1 MSQYSILVIPENHLE
16 SKRFQLSKTSIHL
29 SICFAAFFVIFSTF
43 MTWGF
48 IHYRSISKNAAHL
61 SGGEERYRSELL
73 GKISQLEESLGRTQQ
88 FASRVE
94 SISGVDAGKLKMG
107 VGPVHDSDNIKSYLD
122 KLKKLPKSTD
132 EELSADSNRFYDKL
146 NLKMDDLS
154 EFAYSL
160 EIRANEVY
168 ELSQDKLS
176 YWASTPSSLPVKGWV
191 TSDFGLRI
199 SPISGSAKFH
209 EGLDIA
215 APIGTPIYA
224 PSDGIVSFAGSKGG
238 YGLALNLDHGYGVST
253 LFAHTS
259 NLFVK
264 EGEKIKRGQLI
275 ASVGNSG
282 SSTGPHL
289 HYEVKVDGI
298 PTDPMKF
305 VLR

>member
-16 SKRFQLSKTSIHL
+16 SKRFQLSKSSIHL
-29 SICFAAFFVIFSTF
+29 GISFAALFLIFFTF

-48 IHYRSISKNAAHL
+48 IHYRSLAKNVATL

-73 GKISQLEESLGRTQQ
+73 GKINQLENSLNRTQQ

-94 SISGVDAGKLKMG
+94 SLAGVDAGKLKIG
-107 VGPVHDSDNIKSYLD
+107 VGPIHDSDNIKSYLD
-122 KLKKLPKSTD
+122 KLKELPKSSD
-132 EELSADSNRFYDKL
+132 EELSAGSDQFYNRL
-146 NLKMDDLS
+146 SVKMEDLT
-154 EFAYSL
+154 EFANSL

-176 YWASTPSSLPVKGWV
+176 YWASTPSFLPVNGWI
-191 TSDFGLRI
+191 TSDFGMRT

-215 APIGTPIYA
+215 APIGSPIYA
-224 PSDGIVSFAGSKGG
+224 PSDAVVSFAGHKGG

-253 LFAHTS
+253 LFGHTS
-259 NLFVK
+259 NIYVK
-264 EGEKIKRGQLI
+264 EGEKVKRGQLI

-289 HYEVKVDGI
+289 HYEVHVDGV